1 MVAIS
6 VDKPE
11 KSRDL
16 AASLKIPFP
25 LLSDADHKVIDA
37 YDIYNAQGKISKPA
51 TFVIDG
57 KGVVRWSFFKEDY
70 KERPLADVILDEL
83 KQIK

>member
-11 KSRDL
+11 KSREL

-37 YDIYNAQGKISKPA
+37 YDIYNA
-51 TFVIDG
+51 
-57 KGVVRWSFFKEDY
+57 
-70 KERPLADVILDEL
+70 L
-83 KQIK
+83 KARFQNQPRLC